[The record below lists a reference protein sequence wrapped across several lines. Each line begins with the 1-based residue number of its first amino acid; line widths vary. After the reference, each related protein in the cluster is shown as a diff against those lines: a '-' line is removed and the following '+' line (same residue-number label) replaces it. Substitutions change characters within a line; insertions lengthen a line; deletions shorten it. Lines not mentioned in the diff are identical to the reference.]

1 MRTTLKLLFS
11 MRKPK
16 NYQSGDMPIYL
27 RITVD
32 GQRAK
37 VAVSRKF
44 DPSRWDTHLGRS
56 IGTKANAKALNFY
69 PEGVQGKLHELHR
82 QMTEAD
88 ANTSAETLKNRFIGK
103 VEKARTLI
111 TVFEDHNQKMKSL
124 VGQGFEKST
133 LQRYETAFM
142 A

>member
-1 MRTTLKLLFS
+1 MRTTLTLLFS

-32 GQRAK
+32 GQRAE

-44 DPSRWDTHLGRS
+44 DPSRWNTHLGRAN
-56 IGTKANAKALNFY
+56 GTKADAKALNSY
-69 PEGVQGKLHELHR
+69 LDGVQGKLHELHR

-88 ANTSAETLKNRFIGK
+88 TNTTAETLKNRYIGK

-111 TVFEDHNQKMKSL
+111 TLKL
-124 VGQGFEKST
+124 ST
-133 LQRYETAFM
+133 RF
-142 A
+142 